1 MVQIII
7 RHVSGARATEVDV
20 VPIGEHRELIFGRAR
35 SAAVRF
41 HPQQDPLVGRFHAR
55 VVPVNE
61 PPGGFMISDLGS
73 RNGTFLNGQR
83 LGQAVVIRHGDRV
96 RFGAEG
102 PEVEFQVEGGA
113 EVRGVE
119 DGVS

>member
-55 VVPVNE
+55 IVPVNG

-96 RFGAEG
+96 RFGEDG
-102 PEVEFQVEGGA
+102 PEVEFQVERSA
-113 EVRGVE
+113 ELRGVA

>member
-7 RHVSGARATEVDV
+7 RHLSGARATEVDV
-20 VPIGEHRELIFGRAR
+20 VPLGEHRELIFGRAR

-55 VVPVNE
+55 VVPNAE
-61 PPGGFMISDLGS
+61 SHSGFMISDLGS

-83 LGQAVVIRHGDRV
+83 IDVPVAIQHGDRV

-102 PEVEFQVEGGA
+102 PEVEFLVEGST
-113 EVRGVE
+113 EIRGP
-119 DGVS
+119 GTG